1 MAQYTPLQRMIFPV
15 AVDLSA
21 SAADLF
27 TWVMP
32 TGKKITVHNF
42 GVICSAELAGAA
54 TTAAVVS
61 LDYTDT
67 VNGTA
72 RAEKSTVSAGDGTA
86 MAIGEELT
94 VVDEL
99 TPFDVAATDVLI
111 VELKTQASGGTTTG
125 AGYAYIDYTEVP
137 VV

>member
-1 MAQYTPLQRMIFPV
+1 MAQYTPLQRMILPV

-32 TGKKITVHNF
+32 AGKKITVHNF

-99 TPFDVAATDVLI
+99 TPFDVAATDILYL
-111 VELKTQASGGTTTG
+111 ELKTQASGGTTTG
-125 AGYAYIDYTEVP
+125 AGYAYIDYTDVP

>member
-1 MAQYTPLQRMIFPV
+1 MAQYTPLQRLFFPV

-21 SAADLF
+21 SAADIF

-54 TTAAVVS
+54 TTAAVIS
-61 LDYTDT
+61 LDHTDT
-67 VNGTA
+67 VGGVA
-72 RAEKSTVSAGDGTA
+72 RAEKSTVSAGDATA
-86 MAIGEELT
+86 MALGEELT
-94 VVDEL
+94 VVDEI
-99 TPFDVAATDVLI
+99 TPFDVAATDKLFLEI
-111 VELKTQASGGTTTG
+111 KTQASGGTTTG